1 LLPELLLESE
11 ELLLEVELEPE
22 LELDSL
28 DLVEVLLL
36 SLVEELPL
44 SFADAPPL
52 EELYKSAYQ
61 PPPFRMNPA
70 PPDT

>member
-1 LLPELLLESE
+1 LLPELVPESE
-11 ELLLEVELEPE
+11 ELLAEVELEPE
-22 LELDSL
+22 SL
-28 DLVEVLLL
+28 ALVEELLL
-36 SLVEELPL
+36 SLEVELLL
-44 SFADAPPL
+44 SFEEEPPPL